1 MNYSVW
7 KAQFFYDQKSK
18 NWYLFSSKLINEK
31 KKSSNFALGAL
42 GGALLATVIIIFSE
56 PFSLNA
62 RARITDPINLY
73 STNDLK
79 KLSIT
84 IKPEILGQLSINNQ
98 LVHNSKLNK
107 KILEIK
113 KGSNLNHSLVKFGI
127 NRYDTQLAV
136 KAISNLIN
144 PRNILAGQ
152 KVHITYNKNDLYTLT
167 IPISKI
173 RKISATKMD
182 DKSFFHYEDIINLNK
197 SNKTVYGTINS
208 SLFLASK
215 KVGIPAQIT
224 MEMIRIFSW
233 DIDFQRD
240 IQPGDKFEIIYETFS
255 DKKNNIIKDGKI
267 LYTGLKVNNKWHK
280 LYYFPTKS
288 KYPEYFNVKG
298 ESAKK
303 ALLKT
308 PVDGARLSSRFGKR
322 KHPILGY
329 TRMHRGIDFAAP
341 YGTPVMAAG
350 NGTIEKASRNGGYG
364 KYVRIRHKNNY
375 KTAYAHLKGYA
386 RNIRPGKA
394 VKQGQIIG
402 YIGSTGVSTGPHLHY
417 EVLKKGRQVNPLSL
431 KLPTGKKLTGNL
443 YAKFKNQIEK
453 IDQIKFA
460 ENISLTIMAEK
471 NKQLINN

>member
-1 MNYSVW
+1 MKTLFKTIKKLTNLIVL
-7 KAQFFYDQKSK
+7 KAQGFYNRKYK
-18 NWYLFSSKLINEK
+18 NWYLFSSTLLHEK

-42 GGALLATVIIIFSE
+42 GGAIIATIFVLISE

-62 RARITDPINLY
+62 RSRVTNSIFQDTK
-73 STNDLK
+73 NDLTE
-79 KLSIT
+79 LSVT
-84 IKPEILGQLSINNQ
+84 IKPEILTKLSFNNEISYSPA
-98 LVHNSKLNK
+98 LKE

-113 KGSNLNHSLVKFGI
+113 KGSNITETLLHSGI
-127 NRYDTQLAV
+127 NRYDTQIAV
-136 KAISNLIN
+136 KAISKLIN

-152 KVHITYNKNDLYTLT
+152 KILISHRNNDLFQISIPLT
-167 IPISKI
+167 KVRS
-173 RKISATKMD
+173 ISAAKLNN
-182 DKSFFHYEDIINLNK
+182 KLFFHYEEIKNLNK
-197 SNKTVYGTINS
+197 TNKSSFGIIDS

-215 KVGIPAQIT
+215 NSGVPIKIT

-240 IQPGDKFEIIYETFS
+240 IKPNDKFEVIYESFF
-255 DKKNNIIKDGKI
+255 DENGKHIKDGKI
-267 LYTGLKVNNKWHK
+267 LYAALNIKNKWNK
-280 LYYFPTKS
+280 LYFFPTKS
-288 KYPEYFNVKG
+288 KYPEYFNSKG

-375 KTAYAHLKGYA
+375 KTAYAHLKSYA
-386 RNIRPGKA
+386 RNIRPGKR

-417 EVLKKGRQVNPLSL
+417 EVLMKGRQVNPLSL
-431 KLPTGKKLTGNL
+431 KLPTGKKLVGKTYKNFSRQVE
-443 YAKFKNQIEK
+443 KINQI
-453 IDQIKFA
+453 QIV
-460 ENISLTIMAEK
+460 K
-471 NKQLINN
+471 NM